1 MESYQELYDSNQK
14 TIYIGTKIE
23 DIAEKYFNNKNKKD
37 LIAEFL
43 KIIEIENSKRKKAT
57 SKETK
62 VLVEKQKE
70 VLKEV
75 NVKVEEIRIAK
86 KEKKLK
92 PIVEKPKP
100 ILKVG
105 DRVRM
110 FDGKAVGSI
119 DNIEKN
125 KATVNY
131 GVFTSKVSLDVLE
144 LVEAKK

>member
-1 MESYQELYDSNQK
+1 
-14 TIYIGTKIE
+14 
-23 DIAEKYFNNKNKKD
+23 
-37 LIAEFL
+37 
-43 KIIEIENSKRKKAT
+43 
-57 SKETK
+57 
-62 VLVEKQKE
+62 
-70 VLKEV
+70 
-75 NVKVEEIRIAK
+75 VEEIRQEK

-92 PIVEKPKP
+92 ANLVPEKPKP

-119 DNIEKN
+119 DVIEKN

-131 GVFTSKVSLDVLE
+131 GMFTSKVSLDVLE